1 MEETLTILVADD
13 NIYMADLIAI
23 SIKDDTRFK
32 IIGVAKDGKEEIELI
47 NKLKPKIVISD
58 LKKGATWCG
67 LDIIKEIQ
75 KSNEE
80 PPIFFIISAST
91 YSYYAEMRELNIKY
105 FLNKPCDNNRIL
117 EMLDRI
123 YDEFY
128 PKKIMN
134 LSQNREIETDNRN
147 FFNKLLNKLKK
158 RIG

>member
-80 PPIFFIISAST
+80 TPIFFIISAST

-128 PKKIMN
+128 
-134 LSQNREIETDNRN
+134 QR
-147 FFNKLLNKLKK
+147 KL
-158 RIG
+158 

>member
-67 LDIIKEIQ
+67 LDIIRELQ

-80 PPIFFIISAST
+80 TPIFFIISAST

-123 YDEFY
+123 YDDLY

>member
-80 PPIFFIISAST
+80 TPIFFIISAST

-158 RIG
+158 RIE

>member
-80 PPIFFIISAST
+80 TPIFFIISAST